1 MSEGAGDRAADLAAP
16 SDDGSGALLW
26 ALHRISSLA
35 VAAPEM
41 GALLRESLAV
51 LCDAGPWCAGHALIV
66 LDKRLAGSGV
76 FHGGSPA
83 LREACAR
90 VEFAPGKG
98 LAGSAVQGRSTAWS
112 GDLGEDPRGAAL
124 AAAGIR
130 SEVVCPIAVGG
141 EMAAALELFSTA
153 SEPPEARVLAMAGQ
167 AAALIGGV
175 LERARAQ
182 RSPQL
187 GDDMFRSLI
196 EALPV
201 GVVLADPQG
210 KALYVNPAFVQIAGY
225 GLKEMIDGSW
235 REVVEPEHRERG
247 AAAWRQVI
255 ETAQAQRQEY
265 RTTRGGITRTVESL
279 LGPMRGPGGE
289 LRGFVAVVEDL
300 TAQIDAREALRES
313 EDRFRAIFENAGVGL
328 VLAVGDGDIVRA
340 NRAYARFLGYNHP
353 DEVAGRN
360 VREVLHPEDRAR
372 AQQMRNELRSGRT
385 TRYEIERRYLRRDG
399 TYVWGRSTV
408 TKVADSPL
416 IIAVVQDIDARK
428 RAEDAVRA
436 LSGRFLRLQDEE
448 RRRIA
453 RSLHESAA
461 QTVAALAMN
470 LARMERMSLPPHAAE
485 TLADSLELVTQCSRE
500 IRTLSHLLHPPLL
513 EEAGLPSSLRW
524 YVEGFAQ
531 RSNVEVE
538 LHIADDLGRLPMEL
552 EITLFR
558 IVQES
563 LTNVHRHSESR
574 SASIRLRRSGPEIV
588 LEVEDQGIGIP
599 GDVLERVRTQSS
611 ATVGVGIAG
620 MRERLSQLGGTLEI
634 AAASPGTLVRARI
647 RSER

>member
-1 MSEGAGDRAADLAAP
+1 MSAGAADTVGERGPPRAAFP
-16 SDDGSGALLW
+16 
-26 ALHRISSLA
+26 
-35 VAAPEM
+35 
-41 GALLRESLAV
+41 
-51 LCDAGPWCAGHALIV
+51 
-66 LDKRLAGSGV
+66 
-76 FHGGSPA
+76 
-83 LREACAR
+83 
-90 VEFAPGKG
+90 
-98 LAGSAVQGRSTAWS
+98 
-112 GDLGEDPRGAAL
+112 
-124 AAAGIR
+124 
-130 SEVVCPIAVGG
+130 
-141 EMAAALELFSTA
+141 
-153 SEPPEARVLAMAGQ
+153 
-167 AAALIGGV
+167 
-175 LERARAQ
+175 
-182 RSPQL
+182 L
-187 GDDMFRSLI
+187 GDDVFRSLI

-201 GVVLADPQG
+201 GIVLADPSG
-210 KALYVNPAFVQIAGY
+210 APLYVNAAFEEIAGY
-225 GLKEMIDGSW
+225 GLQQIADGTW
-235 REVVEPEHRERG
+235 QDVVEPEHRGRG
-247 AAAWRQVI
+247 LAAWRQVI
-255 ETAQAQRQEY
+255 ETGQSVRQQF
-265 RTTRGGITRTVESL
+265 RTTRKGKTRTVESMI
-279 LGPMRGPGGE
+279 GPMRGPNGD
-289 LRGFVAVVEDL
+289 LRGFVVMVEDL
-300 TAQIDAREALRES
+300 TAQSTAREALRES

-328 VLAVGDGDIVRA
+328 VLAVGEGDIVGA
-340 NRAYARFLGYNHP
+340 NRAYARFLGYP
-353 DEVAGRN
+353 GPQEIAGRN
-360 VREVLHPEDRAR
+360 VREFLHPEDRAR
-372 AQQMRNELRSGRT
+372 AQQMRNELRSGRI
-385 TRYEIERRYLRRDG
+385 TRYEVERQYLRRDG

-408 TKVADSPL
+408 TRVADSPL

-531 RSNVEVE
+531 RSSIEVE
-538 LHIADDLGRLPMEL
+538 LQIADDLGRLPMEL
-552 EITLFR
+552 EITFFR

-563 LTNVHRHSESR
+563 LTNVHRHSGSR

-588 LEVEDQGIGIP
+588 LEVEDQGVGIP
-599 GDVLERVRTQSS
+599 AEVLERVRTQSA

-647 RSER
+647 QSEK